1 MLREDMMDIEVTDIG
16 LPMLDIFVPF
26 KLKAKTTKT
35 TR

>member
-1 MLREDMMDIEVTDIG
+1 MPCEDIIVEITDIG
-16 LPMLDIFVPF
+16 LPMLDILVPF